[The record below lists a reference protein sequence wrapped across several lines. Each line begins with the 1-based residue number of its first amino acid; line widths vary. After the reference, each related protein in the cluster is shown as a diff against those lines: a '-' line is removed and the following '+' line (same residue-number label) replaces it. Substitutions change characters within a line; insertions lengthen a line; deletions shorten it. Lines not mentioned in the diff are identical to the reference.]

1 MCLITV
7 APKGTDKYSELLISG
22 IREAAKTNTDGIGYA
37 FKRAST
43 KKVYISKGFTDIEK
57 VILRLKKHRLKPD
70 DELIIHQRIGNKG
83 AKNTDMCHPFVLSK
97 DKETILTN
105 HQYVNLPVMAHNGT
119 FHSHSQY
126 NSQFSDTFW
135 FVEEFMNN
143 KFVVAMLKGDLEFFK
158 KTFDSKL
165 GVNRLA
171 FLFPGEETNV
181 ITVGK
186 WNEVEG
192 LFFSNDSYKGNVRNT
207 GGDDEYWANGKWNA
221 RPTMEGAPYGS
232 HGRNSTD
239 YATSEFARGESG
251 WGERQKGVQ
260 QSFDRFH
267 GTEDFEDD
275 EYEYNK
281 HAYKAPNPKFVDL
294 SANKN
299 KLSDYRKP
307 SLILSEII
315 ISNGVTIEDKRTNVK
330 YRSYMEMWIPEVHN
344 TQSQY
349 LSIRFN
355 PNEFNF
361 NELTFK
367 AVQDDDDANIKQ
379 GVFYEMI
386 TFDPTHGLHTLAR
399 KYDMRGK
406 LDYIYMDT
414 AEIIRL
420 FEVRPIATSMNK
432 YYEYYKLCSELQ
444 GSKTLLKD
452 AIKAAARANQYAKAK
467 VSFRGKDIHMGAFCM
482 YITMLTKNQYPDTFK
497 EELRKQNLEMTA

>member
-7 APKGTDKYSELLISG
+7 APKGTDKYSELLIEG

-43 KKVYISKGFTDIEK
+43 RKVFISKGFTDIEK
-57 VILRLKKHRLKPD
+57 VILKLKKHRLKQE

-105 HQYVNLPVMAHNGT
+105 HQFVNLPVMAHNGT

-126 NSQFSDTFW
+126 NSMYSDTFW
-135 FVEEFMNN
+135 FVQEFMCN
-143 KFVVAMLKGDLEFFK
+143 KFVIGMLKEDLEFFK
-158 KTFDSKL
+158 KTFDAKL

-171 FLFPGEETNV
+171 FLFPGEDTPV
-181 ITVGK
+181 VTVGK

-192 LFFSNDSYKGNVRNT
+192 LFFSNESYKANVRNT
-207 GGDDEYWANGKWNA
+207 GGHNQYWENGRWNDSRA
-221 RPTMEGAPYGS
+221 AHEAAPYGS
-232 HGRNSTD
+232 GAGRHPND
-239 YATSEFARGESG
+239 FATSDG
-251 WGERQKGVQ
+251 WGERQKGVREDY
-260 QSFDRFH
+260 DRFH
-267 GTEDFEDD
+267 GSEDFEDD

-281 HAYKAPNPKFVDL
+281 YAHKSPAPKYVDL
-294 SANKN
+294 SANRKT
-299 KLSDYRKP
+299 LSDYRKP
-307 SLILSEII
+307 SLLMNEII
-315 ISNGVTIEDKRTNVK
+315 ISSGVTVEDKRTNVK
-330 YRSYMEMWIPEVHN
+330 FRSYMEMWIPEVHN

-349 LSIRFN
+349 LSVRFN

-367 AVQDDDDANIKQ
+367 AVQDDEDSNIKQ

-406 LDYIYMDT
+406 LDYIYMDN
-414 AEIIRL
+414 AELVRL
-420 FEVRPIATSMNK
+420 FEIRPIATSMNK

-452 AIKAAARANQYAKAK
+452 AIKAAARAQQYSKLK
-467 VSFRGKDIHMGAFCM
+467 VSFRGKDIFTGAFSM
-482 YITMLTKNQYPDTFK
+482 YITMLTKVLYPDTYK
-497 EELRKQNLEMTA
+497 EELRKQNLEMAV